1 MSKKPGK
8 VEETATP
15 YVAKTSEKKAAAPK
29 SATDGVKLADDAA
42 FNRVVDK
49 IFTERRELLRKLAQ

>member
-1 MSKKPGK
+1 MSKKPDK

-15 YVAKTSEKKAAAPK
+15 YVAKTPETKAAAPK
-29 SATDGVKLADDAA
+29 PADVVKQADDAA

-49 IFTERRELLRKLAQ
+49 IFTERKELLRKLAQ